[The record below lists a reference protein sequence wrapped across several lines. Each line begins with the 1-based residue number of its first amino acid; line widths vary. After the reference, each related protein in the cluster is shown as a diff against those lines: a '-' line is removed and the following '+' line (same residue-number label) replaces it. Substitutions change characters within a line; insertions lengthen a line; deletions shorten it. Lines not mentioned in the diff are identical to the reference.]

1 MTLSSS
7 RLIPVITVLL
17 REEVDVVFARQ
28 RARQL
33 AAQVGFGDQDQVRIA
48 TAVSE
53 VARNI
58 FQYAVSGR
66 MEFALALNSHPQALF
81 IAAIDNGPGIADLDA
96 VLNGRH
102 RSATGMGMG
111 LVGSRRLMDTFE
123 IDSCPGKGTT
133 IRFSKVLPAD
143 APHLDS
149 SAIGAIAARLTQE
162 RLSTTHETQVQNRD
176 LLQALESLRL
186 CDIELEKRR
195 VELRR
200 LNSELEETNRGVVA
214 LYAELD
220 EKAVALRSADELK
233 GRFLRHVSHEFR
245 TPLNSILALSQL
257 LLRHTDGSLNS
268 EQERQVGYIRHA
280 AQDLTEL
287 VNDLLDLAKVEAG
300 KTEVHNN
307 RIHLGQLLGTLR
319 GVMRPLV
326 VSDSVALV
334 FEEPPEYFSFES
346 DESKIAQILR
356 NLISN
361 ALKFTE
367 RGEVRVSS
375 KLSKG
380 WLELSVTDTGIG
392 VAPEHQERIFQEFAQ
407 IQSSIQGKVK
417 GTGLGLPLSRKL
429 AALLGGEL
437 SVSSTPGQGSTFT
450 LRIPIQD
457 QGQADGAGAGASAEP
472 ESILIIDDDEAAR
485 YIARQRFRGTRHR
498 LIEASGGI
506 EGAERARF
514 ERPALILL
522 DLAMPD
528 RSGFDVLDELKKDPA
543 TRDIPVIIHTSR
555 RMRESDLDRLGNRQA
570 AILPKGEFWP
580 PDVLEYIKGLLCESD
595 LFEDEPLPGQRQP

>member
-81 IAAIDNGPGIADLDA
+81 IAANYNGPGIADLDA